1 MKFEPRSHLILTT
14 GPRIER
20 NRWSAQTNALV
31 SIDSRTSMWTAL
43 LFRQVNTSPQRLELR
58 APPLSSVPCL
68 DDPGSKHVQTDV
80 GERRWGFGSIGG

>member
-20 NRWSAQTNALV
+20 TRRSAQINALV

-58 APPLSSVPCL
+58 APPLSFLVWMIQGPNTSSP
-68 DDPGSKHVQTDV
+68 TAM
-80 GERRWGFGSIGG
+80 GFRFYR